1 MTTDTTIALPPPITA
16 FLAEMAADCE
26 LVHSVGQFRCAFE
39 ALERETFSNWHAEQF
54 MLALAWVSEQ
64 PRPLRD
70 RLIDIAEI
78 VQARGVVSVTIRR
91 AS

>member
-1 MTTDTTIALPPPITA
+1 MTTDTTIALPPPIERL
-16 FLAEMAADCE
+16 LAELAANRD
-26 LVHSVGQFRCAFE
+26 LSDVADQFRRAFE
-39 ALERETFSNWHAEQF
+39 ALERETFSNWHAEQC